1 MSHIVVLGAGYAGLT
16 TVLKLQKKLKHQD
29 VSITLINKH
38 RYHYQTTWLHR
49 CAVGLY
55 SEERARIDLDSI
67 LDRKRVTL
75 KKETVE
81 KIKPDIKQVITD
93 QATYTYDYL
102 VVALGAEID
111 TSEVPGLDSYAHS
124 IVTLARAN
132 RLYNR
137 LLTVIEDYKKSN
149 QIAPLNIVV
158 GGGGFTGIELVG
170 ELKEQ
175 LPKLLQQYQVSPENV
190 RITLIEKAS
199 TVLPEFNLELGEY
212 ALSQL
217 EAEYID
223 IKLQTAI
230 KGITRH
236 TVKVERGGII
246 EEFDHDLFIWTAG
259 VSTHAII
266 QTTLFND
273 NTSTVTLTDDLT
285 VDGYPDVYV
294 IGDAAE
300 TSGQSNENILPNAD
314 LAIQKGKYC
323 ANHLLKKLNDEQP
336 ANDFH
341 FKAYGSRI
349 ASIGQRDGIGLLWNK
364 KKVVGKVAA
373 MIKRLTDHVVV
384 LQMGG
389 LSFWSHVFIKS
400 RIKE

>member
-1 MSHIVVLGAGYAGLT
+1 MTHIVVLGAGYAGLT
-16 TVLKLQKKLKHQD
+16 TVLRLQKKLKHQD

-55 SEERARIDLDSI
+55 SENLARIDIAAI
-67 LDRKRVTL
+67 LDENRVTI

-81 KIKPDIKQVITD
+81 KIRPDIKQVTTD
-93 QATYTYDYL
+93 QTTYTYDYL
-102 VVALGAEID
+102 VVALGAEIN
-111 TSEVPGLDSYAHS
+111 TREVPGLDSFAHS

-137 LLTVIEDYKKSN
+137 LLTVIEDYEKSN
-149 QIAPLNIVV
+149 RTAPLNIVI

-175 LPKLLQQYQVSPENV
+175 LPKILQQYQVSPAKAQ
-190 RITLIEKAS
+190 ITLIEKAS

-223 IKLQTAI
+223 IKLQTEIKAI
-230 KGITRH
+230 SRH
-236 TVKVERGGII
+236 SVKIERGGIV
-246 EEFDHDLFIWTAG
+246 EELPHDLFIWTAG
-259 VSTHAII
+259 VSTHSML
-266 QTTLFND
+266 QTELFQHE
-273 NTSTVTLTDDLT
+273 TGKVTLTDDLT
-285 VDGYPDVYV
+285 VSGYGDVYV

-300 TSGQSNENILPNAD
+300 TTGQSNENILPNAD
-314 LAIQKGKYC
+314 IAIQKGKYC
-323 ANHLLKKLNDEQP
+323 ANHLLAKINHKQASDE
-336 ANDFH
+336 FH
-341 FKAYGSRI
+341 FKAYGSRV

-364 KKVVGKVAA
+364 KKVVGIVAA
-373 MIKRLTDHVVV
+373 MIKRVTDHVAV

-389 LSFWSHVFIKS
+389 LSFWSHVFLKS
-400 RIKE
+400 RIKK

>member
-1 MSHIVVLGAGYAGLT
+1 MTHIVVLGAGYAGLT
-16 TVLKLQKKLKHQD
+16 TVLRLQKKLRHQD

-49 CAVGLY
+49 CAVGVY
-55 SEERARIDLDSI
+55 SEDLARIDLNAI
-67 LDRKRVTL
+67 LDRNRVTL

-81 KIKPDIKQVITD
+81 KIRPDIKQVTTD

-102 VVALGAEID
+102 VVAIGAEIN
-111 TSEVPGLDSYAHS
+111 TREVPGLDSFAHS

-137 LLTVIEDYKKSN
+137 LLTVIEDYKK
-149 QIAPLNIVV
+149 ADRKDALNIVI

-175 LPKLLQQYQVSPENV
+175 LPKLLKQHHISPEKAH
-190 RITLIEKAS
+190 ITLIEKDS

-223 IKLQTAI
+223 IKLQTVI
-230 KGITRH
+230 KAITRH
-236 TVKVERGGII
+236 TVKVEHGGII
-246 EEFDHDLFIWTAG
+246 EELPHDLFVWTAG
-259 VSTHAII
+259 VSTHDIL
-266 QTTLFND
+266 QRELFQHE
-273 NTSTVTLTDDLT
+273 TGAHRLTDDLT
-285 VDGYPDVYV
+285 VAGYSDVYV

-300 TSGQSNENILPNAD
+300 TTGQSNEKILPNAD
-314 LAIQKGKYC
+314 IAIQKGKYC
-323 ANHLLKKLNDEQP
+323 ADHLLAKINHKQKT
-336 ANDFH
+336 ADFR

-364 KKVVGKVAA
+364 KKVVGLTAA
-373 MIKRLTDHVVV
+373 MIKRLTDHIVV

-400 RIKE
+400 RIKK